1 MCVRVCH
8 RLSCDLRP
16 DDSPDEDSASL
27 DPSLET
33 RHCQNVRDRKKN
45 EEIDVKRENEKQSR
59 KTRSMSTLEL
69 LTRFYRLSMIPV
81 CRRSRNYRTKIV

>member
-8 RLSCDLRP
+8 RLSGDLRP

-27 DPSLET
+27 DHSLET

-45 EEIDVKRENEKQSR
+45 EQMDRKRENEKQWR
-59 KTRSMSTLEL
+59 KTRSMSALEL
-69 LTRFYRLSMIPV
+69 FARSYRLSMIPV
-81 CRRSRNYRTKIV
+81 CRRSRNYRMKIV